1 MASVKP
7 GWLVQHMNKL
17 VDEYDLILLQ
27 HCMKLQ
33 AEADWFE
40 LPNAAYADLYGSI
53 QNKHQRKRKARLV
66 KAGVLERKY
75 HPRQNTHL
83 YRLAANE

>member
-1 MASVKP
+1 MASVKT
-7 GWLVQHMNKL
+7 GWLVQHMNRL
-17 VDEYDLILLQ
+17 VDEYDLIVLQ

-33 AEADWFE
+33 SETDWFQ
-40 LPNAAYADLYGSI
+40 LPNAGNEDLYGSI

-75 HPRQNTHL
+75 NPRMNSHV